1 MKRFRTILMLCSGL
15 VFPLTGFG
23 QAGGDIEPMLAQPA
37 TQPQPAMLDATP
49 TESQPDKAARVT
61 AVYGVGV
68 DDYLPLKEVA
78 RQHLRPHVRSRSS
91 RPAFDLPDAFF
102 FIGAPVFLLIFLRV
116 LVIFLNGFEE
126 KRQQELR
133 MAAREYLPDEH
144 MAGE

>member
-1 MKRFRTILMLCSGL
+1 MNRFSTILILCSLL

-23 QAGGDIEPMLAQPA
+23 QAGGDIEPMLAETPA
-37 TQPQPAMLDATP
+37 HQPAMLDATP
-49 TESQPDKAARVT
+49 TQPPAAKASRVT

-78 RQHLRPHVRSRSS
+78 RQHLRPHVRSNAS
-91 RPAFDLPDAFF
+91 RPGLDLPDAFF

-116 LVIFLNGFEE
+116 MVIFLNGFEE

-133 MAAREYLPDEH
+133 LAAREYMPDERLT
-144 MAGE
+144 GE